1 MAQQIDAPLREDVRL
16 LGNLLGETLKEHA
29 GQDLFN
35 QIEQIR
41 ALSKGA
47 RDGQIEAEKQL
58 EQLFLSLE
66 DHEILP
72 LTRAFSHFLN
82 FANIAEQYHVV
93 RSRRQAESDPEQ
105 ASPNVLEPLF
115 EKFKTQ
121 NISASQLYQQVCELN
136 IELVLTAHPTEV
148 SRRTLIQKY
157 DGIND
162 CLSKL
167 DQQKLTPRQRAQV
180 LNEMKQLIISAWQ
193 TDEIRQHRPTPID
206 EAKWGFTTIEQS
218 LWNAVPQFIRQ
229 LDGLVQQHC
238 EQGLPLDIAPIRF
251 ASWMGGDRDGNPNV
265 THVVTQEVL
274 WLSRWKATDLY
285 LRDIED
291 LRWELSVQSCSDEL
305 KQALGAEHAEPYR
318 EYLRAT
324 RQRLELTRD
333 WLTHQL
339 QGQISD
345 IDPTQIIRHKDE
357 LLAPLLLCYRSL
369 IDCHL
374 PEIANGRLLD
384 FIYRINCFGIEL
396 LKLDI
401 RQESGRHRQAI
412 SAITEYLGLGNF
424 ETWTEQAKQNFLL
437 QELQSKRPL
446 LPKHLT
452 ESPESLIEHPDVQE
466 VFATMHMLA
475 EQPQAALGAYII
487 SMAEYPS
494 DVLSVLL
501 LQKEAGIQHPLR
513 VVPLFETLK
522 DLDGAATTMNTLLG
536 MYWYKQHIQGKH
548 EVMIGYSDSAK
559 DAGFMSANWAQYR
572 AQEQLTRIAKQHD
585 IQLILFHGR
594 GGSISRGGAPT
605 QQALFSQPPGS
616 ISGAIRVTEQ
626 GEMIRFKFGLEEI
639 AQQNLEIYSAAT
651 LEATLLPPP
660 EPKQAW
666 RDLMDKMTEHSV
678 QVYRQTVRDNPHFVK
693 YLRTVTPELELQML
707 PLGSRPAKRK
717 VSGGIESLRAIP
729 WVFAWTQIRLM
740 LPAWLGTGAAINQV
754 ITLDG
759 KNTLAEMLVEW
770 PYFQTLID
778 MLEMVLSKSDRHIA
792 LYYEA
797 HLTDDEDLKAL
808 GLELRQRLQ
817 DAVQTLLA
825 IKGESKLLSSND
837 VLDQAMKV
845 RKPYL
850 LPLHLLQAELMKR
863 RRGYLAERQAEHT
876 PVDHALMVSI
886 AGIAAGLRN
895 TG

>member
-1 MAQQIDAPLREDVRL
+1 MIQQIDAPLREDVRL
-16 LGNLLGETLKEHA
+16 LGNLLGETLKLHA

-47 RDGQIEAEKQL
+47 RDGQVEAEKQL

-66 DHEILP
+66 DAEILP
-72 LTRAFSHFLN
+72 LTRAFTHFLN

-93 RSRRQAESDPEQ
+93 RRRRQSEFDDTAES
-105 ASPNVLEPLF
+105 PNPLVPLF
-115 EKFKTQ
+115 EKFKQ
-121 NISASQLYQQVCELN
+121 QEISADTLYQQICELK

-157 DGIND
+157 DGINNA
-162 CLSKL
+162 LSKF
-167 DQQKLTPRQRAQV
+167 DQQKLTPRERQAV
-180 LNEMKQLIISAWQ
+180 LADLKQLISSAWQ

-206 EAKWGFTTIEQS
+206 EAKWGFTTIEQT
-218 LWNAVPQFIRQ
+218 LWNAIPKFIRE
-229 LDGLVQQHC
+229 LNGMVQAQC
-238 EQGLPLDIAPIRF
+238 GQNLPLDVAPVRF

-265 THVVTQEVL
+265 THTVTQEVL
-274 WLSRWKATDLY
+274 WLSRWKAADLY
-285 LRDIED
+285 VRDIEN
-291 LRWELSVQSCSDEL
+291 LRWELSIQQCSPEISE
-305 KQALGAEHAEPYR
+305 ALGQPHPEPYR
-318 EYLRAT
+318 EYLRDTRTRLKAT
-324 RQRLELTRD
+324 RH
-333 WLTHQL
+333 WLAEKL
-339 QGQISD
+339 KGNDADDSLVIKS
-345 IDPTQIIRHKDE
+345 KDE
-357 LLAPLLLCYRSL
+357 LLQPLLTCYRSL
-369 IDCHL
+369 MDCNL
-374 PEIANGRLLD
+374 AEIANGSLLD
-384 FIYRINCFGIEL
+384 FIYRVNSFGIEL

-424 ETWTEQAKQNFLL
+424 ETWTEQARQNFLL

-446 LPKHLT
+446 LPKHLN
-452 ESPESLIEHPDVQE
+452 EPAGSLIEHPDVQE
-466 VFATMHMLA
+466 VFATMRTLA
-475 EQPQAALGAYII
+475 EQPSESLGAYII

-494 DVLSVLL
+494 DVLAVLL
-501 LQKEAGIQHPLR
+501 LQKEAGIEQALR

-522 DLDGAATTMNTLLG
+522 DLDGAAATMSTLFN
-536 MYWYKQHIQGKH
+536 MHWYKQHIQGKH

-572 AQEQLTRIAKQHD
+572 AQEELTAVAQQHGVQLT
-585 IQLILFHGR
+585 LFHGR

-639 AQQNLEIYSAAT
+639 ALQNLEIYTAAT

-660 EPKQAW
+660 EPKQEW
-666 RDLMDKMTEHSV
+666 RDLMHQMTELSV
-678 QVYRQTVRDNPHFVK
+678 QVYRQTVRENPHFVK

-740 LPAWLGTGAAINQV
+740 LPAWLGTGAALNEVVDQGQRNA
-754 ITLDG
+754 LD
-759 KNTLAEMLVEW
+759 EMLAEW

-778 MLEMVLSKSDRHIA
+778 MLEMVLSKADAHVA
-792 LYYEA
+792 LYYES
-797 HLTDDEDLKAL
+797 HLTQDEDLKVL
-808 GLELRQRLQ
+808 GTELRQRLQ
-817 DAVQTLLA
+817 DAVQTLLSL
-825 IKGESKLLSSND
+825 KGESKLLSSNG
-837 VLDQAMKV
+837 VLDQSMKV

-863 RRGYLAERQAEHT
+863 RRLYLEQQQAENT

>member
-1 MAQQIDAPLREDVRL
+1 MIQQIDAPLRDDVRL

-41 ALSKGA
+41 ALAKGA
-47 RDGQIEAEKQL
+47 RDGQVEAEKQL

-66 DHEILP
+66 DAEILP
-72 LTRAFSHFLN
+72 LTRAFTHFLN

-93 RSRRQAESDPEQ
+93 RSRRQSEFDTQ
-105 ASPNVLEPLF
+105 SPSQNPLDQLL
-115 EKFKTQ
+115 EKFKQ
-121 NISASQLYQQVCELN
+121 QDISADTLFKQICELN

-162 CLSKL
+162 CLFKV
-167 DQQKLTPRQRAQV
+167 DQQKLTPRERDTV
-180 LNEMKQLIISAWQ
+180 LQELKQLICSAWQ
-193 TDEIRQHRPTPID
+193 TDEIRQHRPTPVD
-206 EAKWGFTTIEQS
+206 EAKWGFTTIEQT
-218 LWNAVPQFIRQ
+218 LWNAVPKFVRQ
-229 LDGLVQQHC
+229 LDDMVEVHC
-238 EQGLPLDIAPIRF
+238 GKRLPLSIAPVRF

-265 THVVTQEVL
+265 THQITQEVL
-274 WLSRWKATDLY
+274 WLSRWKAADLY
-285 LRDIED
+285 LRDMED
-291 LRWELSVQSCSDEL
+291 LRWELSIQQSSDEL
-305 KQALGAEHAEPYR
+305 IQALGTPHAEPYR
-318 EYLRAT
+318 EYLRDTRERLKAT
-324 RQRLELTRD
+324 RH
-333 WLTHQL
+333 WLAEKL
-339 QGQISD
+339 QGRDADDSRVIKS
-345 IDPTQIIRHKDE
+345 KDE
-357 LLAPLLLCYRSL
+357 LLQPLLLCYRSL
-369 IDCHL
+369 MSCNL
-374 PEIANGRLLD
+374 PEIANGKLLD
-384 FIYRINCFGIEL
+384 YIHRVNCFGIEL

-424 ETWTEQAKQNFLL
+424 ETWTEQARQNFLL

-446 LPKHLT
+446 LPKHLN
-452 ESPESLIEHPDVQE
+452 EPKQSLIEHPDVQE
-466 VFATMHMLA
+466 VFATMRTLA
-475 EQPQAALGAYII
+475 AQPPESLGAYII

-494 DVLSVLL
+494 DVLAVLL
-501 LQKEAGIQHPLR
+501 LQKEAGIQQALR

-522 DLDGAATTMNTLLG
+522 DLDGAAETMNTLFN
-536 MYWYKQHIQGKH
+536 MHWYKQHIQGKH

-572 AQEQLTRIAKQHD
+572 AQEELTAVAKKHELQLT
-585 IQLILFHGR
+585 LFHGR

-626 GEMIRFKFGLEEI
+626 GEMIRFKFGLEGI
-639 AQQNLEIYSAAT
+639 ALQNLEIYTAAT

-660 EPKQAW
+660 EPKQEW
-666 RDLMDKMTEHSV
+666 RDLMHRMTDLSV
-678 QVYRQTVRDNPHFVK
+678 QVYRATVRDNPHFVQ

-707 PLGSRPAKRK
+707 PLGSRPAKRN
-717 VSGGIESLRAIP
+717 VGGGIESLRAIP

-740 LPAWLGTGAAINQV
+740 LPAWLGTGAAINQM
-754 ITLDG
+754 IAQGQKPLLDD
-759 KNTLAEMLVEW
+759 MLQHW

-778 MLEMVLSKSDRHIA
+778 MLEMVLSKSDSHVA

-797 HLTDDEDLKAL
+797 HLTDDADLKIL
-808 GLELRQRLQ
+808 GKQLRQRLQ
-817 DAVQTLLA
+817 DAVETLLA
-825 IKGESKLLSSND
+825 LKGESKLLSSNE

-863 RRGYLAERQAEHT
+863 RRRYLAECTAEQT

>member
-1 MAQQIDAPLREDVRL
+1 MAQQIDAPLRDDVRL
-16 LGNLLGETLKEHA
+16 LGNLLGETLKLHA

-35 QIEQIR
+35 QVEQIR

-47 RDGQIEAEKQL
+47 RDGQVEAEKQL

-72 LTRAFSHFLN
+72 LARAFTHFLN

-93 RSRRQAESDPEQ
+93 RRRRQSEFDETAES
-105 ASPNVLEPLF
+105 PNPLVPLF
-115 EKFKTQ
+115 EKFKQ
-121 NISASQLYQQVCELN
+121 KEISSDTLYQQICELK

-157 DGIND
+157 DGINN
-162 CLSKL
+162 CLSKC
-167 DQQKLTPRQRAQV
+167 DQQKLTPRERQEV
-180 LNEMKQLIISAWQ
+180 LADLKQLITSAWQ
-193 TDEIRQHRPTPID
+193 TDEIRQHRPTPVD
-206 EAKWGFTTIEQS
+206 EAKWGFTTIEQT
-218 LWNAVPQFIRQ
+218 LWNAVPKFIRE
-229 LDGLVQQHC
+229 LNEMVQDQC
-238 EQGLPLDIAPIRF
+238 GQPLPLSVAPVRF

-265 THVVTQEVL
+265 THHVTQEVL
-274 WLSRWKATDLY
+274 WLSRWKAADLY

-291 LRWELSVQSCSDEL
+291 LRWELSIQQCSEELQQS
-305 KQALGAEHAEPYR
+305 LGKSHPEPYR
-318 EYLRAT
+318 EYLRDTRERLKAT
-324 RQRLELTRD
+324 RN
-333 WLTHQL
+333 WLAEKLHGKDADDSQVIKT
-339 QGQISD
+339 
-345 IDPTQIIRHKDE
+345 KDE
-357 LLAPLLLCYRSL
+357 LLQPLLLCYRSL
-369 IDCHL
+369 MDCNL
-374 PEIANGRLLD
+374 PEIANGKLLD
-384 FIYRINCFGIEL
+384 FIYRVNSFGIEL

-424 ETWTEQAKQNFLL
+424 ETWTEQARQNFLL

-446 LPKHLT
+446 LPKYLN
-452 ESPESLIEHPDVQE
+452 EPAGSLIEHPDVQE
-466 VFATMHMLA
+466 VFATMRTLA
-475 EQPQAALGAYII
+475 QQPSESLGAYII

-494 DVLSVLL
+494 DVLAVLL
-501 LQKEAGIQHPLR
+501 LQKEAGIKNPLR

-522 DLDGAATTMNTLLG
+522 DLDGAADTMSTLFN
-536 MYWYKQHIQGKH
+536 MHWYKQHIQGKH

-572 AQEQLTRIAKQHD
+572 AQEELTAVAKQHD
-585 IQLILFHGR
+585 VKLTLFHGR

-626 GEMIRFKFGLEEI
+626 GEMIRFKFGLETI
-639 AQQNLEIYSAAT
+639 ALQNLEIYTAAT

-660 EPKQAW
+660 NPKPEW
-666 RDLMDKMTEHSV
+666 RELMHKMTDLSV
-678 QVYRQTVRDNPHFVK
+678 NVYRQTVRENPHFVK

-740 LPAWLGTGAAINQV
+740 LPAWLGTGAALNEVLEQGQRP
-754 ITLDG
+754 TLD
-759 KNTLAEMLVEW
+759 EMLAQW

-778 MLEMVLSKSDRHIA
+778 MLEMVLSKADADVA
-792 LYYEA
+792 LYYES
-797 HLTDDEDLKAL
+797 HLTDDPDLKLL
-808 GLELRQRLQ
+808 GEELRQRLK
-817 DAVQTLLA
+817 DGVQTLLTL
-825 IKGESKLLSSND
+825 KGESKLLTSND
-837 VLDQAMKV
+837 VLDQSMRV

-863 RRGYLAERQAEHT
+863 RRLYLAQQNAENT

>member
-1 MAQQIDAPLREDVRL
+1 MTQQITAPLREDVRL
-16 LGNLLGETLKEHA
+16 LGNLLGETLKQHA

-35 QIEQIR
+35 QVEQIR
-41 ALSKGA
+41 ALAKGA
-47 RDGQIEAEKQL
+47 RDGQIESEKQL
-58 EQLFLSLE
+58 EQLFLGLKDE
-66 DHEILP
+66 EILP
-72 LTRAFSHFLN
+72 LTRAFSYFLN

-93 RSRRQAESDPEQ
+93 RNRRQAEFDEQ
-105 ASPNVLEPLF
+105 APSPNPLTHLF

-121 NISASQLYQQVCELN
+121 QIGEQQLFQQICDLN

-157 DGIND
+157 DDITD
-162 CLSKL
+162 CLSQL
-167 DQQKLTPRQRAQV
+167 DQQKLTPRERQQTIAT
-180 LNEMKQLIISAWQ
+180 LKQLVSSAWQ
-193 TDEIRQHRPTPID
+193 TDEIRQHRPTPVD
-206 EAKWGFTTIEQS
+206 EAKWGFATIEQS
-218 LWNAVPQFIRQ
+218 LWNAVPQFIRE
-229 LDGLVQQHC
+229 LNELTQQHC
-238 EQGLPLDIAPIRF
+238 QQSLPLDIAPIRF

-265 THVVTQEVL
+265 THQVTQEVL
-274 WLSRWKATDLY
+274 WLSRWQAADLY
-285 LRDIED
+285 LRDIEN
-291 LRWELSVQSCSDEL
+291 LRWELSIQTCSEEM
-305 KQALGAEHAEPYR
+305 KQALGSDHPEPYR
-318 EYLRAT
+318 EYLRDSRERLKAT
-324 RQRLELTRD
+324 RHWLTQRLHGLD
-333 WLTHQL
+333 ADD
-339 QGQISD
+339 S
-345 IDPTQIIRHKDE
+345 QIIKTKDE
-357 LLAPLLLCYRSL
+357 LLQPLLLCYRSL
-369 IDCHL
+369 IDSNL
-374 PEIANGRLLD
+374 AEIANGQLLD
-384 FIYRINCFGIEL
+384 FIYRVNCFGIEL

-424 ETWTEQAKQNFLL
+424 ESWTEQARQNFLI

-446 LPKHLT
+446 LPKYLD
-452 ESPESLIEHPDVQE
+452 EPEGSLIQHPDVLE
-466 VFATMHMLA
+466 VFATMRTLA
-475 EQPQAALGAYII
+475 EQPTESLGAYII

-494 DVLSVLL
+494 DVLAVLL

-522 DLDGAATTMNTLLG
+522 DLDGAAKTMNTLFN
-536 MYWYKQHIQGKH
+536 MHWYKQHIQGRH

-572 AQEQLTRIAKQHD
+572 AQEELTAVAKNHGVQLT
-585 IQLILFHGR
+585 LFHGR

-626 GEMIRFKFGLEEI
+626 GEMIRFKFGLEGI
-639 AQQNLEIYSAAT
+639 ALQNLEIYTAAT

-660 EPKQAW
+660 EPKKQW
-666 RDLMDKMTEHSV
+666 RELMNQMTDLSV
-678 QVYRQTVRDNPHFVK
+678 QVYRQTVRENPHFVS

-740 LPAWLGTGAAINQV
+740 LPAWLGTGTAINQV
-754 ITLDG
+754 HEQYKMTLD
-759 KNTLAEMLVEW
+759 EMLAQW

-778 MLEMVLSKSDRHIA
+778 MLEMVLSKSDADIA
-792 LYYEA
+792 LYYES
-797 HLTDDEDLKAL
+797 HLTQDQELKLL
-808 GLELRQRLQ
+808 GIELRQRLQ
-817 DAVQTLLA
+817 NAVDTLLGL
-825 IKGESKLLSSND
+825 KGESKLLSNNK
-837 VLDQAMKV
+837 VLDQSMQV

-863 RRGYLAERQAEHT
+863 RRLYLAQHQTEHS

>member
-1 MAQQIDAPLREDVRL
+1 MIQQIDAPLREDVRL
-16 LGNLLGETLKEHA
+16 LGNLLGETLKLHA

-47 RDGQIEAEKQL
+47 RDGQVEAEKQL

-66 DHEILP
+66 DAEILP
-72 LTRAFSHFLN
+72 LTRAFTHFLN

-93 RSRRQAESDPEQ
+93 RRRRQSEFDDTAES
-105 ASPNVLEPLF
+105 PNPLVPLF
-115 EKFKTQ
+115 EKFKQ
-121 NISASQLYQQVCELN
+121 QEISADTLYQQICELK

-157 DGIND
+157 DGINNA
-162 CLSKL
+162 LSKF
-167 DQQKLTPRQRAQV
+167 DQQKLTPRERQAV
-180 LNEMKQLIISAWQ
+180 LADLKQLISSAWQ

-206 EAKWGFTTIEQS
+206 EAKWGFTTIEQT
-218 LWNAVPQFIRQ
+218 LWNAVPKFIRE
-229 LDGLVQQHC
+229 LNGMVQAQC
-238 EQGLPLDIAPIRF
+238 GQNLPLNVAPVRF

-265 THVVTQEVL
+265 THTVTQEVL
-274 WLSRWKATDLY
+274 WLSRWKAADLY
-285 LRDIED
+285 VRDIEN
-291 LRWELSVQSCSDEL
+291 LRWELSIQQCSPEISE
-305 KQALGAEHAEPYR
+305 ALGQPHPEPYR
-318 EYLRAT
+318 EYLRDTRTRLKAT
-324 RQRLELTRD
+324 RH
-333 WLTHQL
+333 WLAEKL
-339 QGQISD
+339 KGNDADDSLVIKS
-345 IDPTQIIRHKDE
+345 KDE
-357 LLAPLLLCYRSL
+357 LLQPLLTCYRSL
-369 IDCHL
+369 MDCNL
-374 PEIANGRLLD
+374 AEIANGSLLD
-384 FIYRINCFGIEL
+384 FIYRVNSFGIEL

-424 ETWTEQAKQNFLL
+424 ETWTEQARQNFLL

-446 LPKHLT
+446 LPKHLN
-452 ESPESLIEHPDVQE
+452 EPAGSLIEHPDVQE
-466 VFATMHMLA
+466 VFATMRTLA
-475 EQPQAALGAYII
+475 EQPSESLGAYII

-494 DVLSVLL
+494 DVLAVLL
-501 LQKEAGIQHPLR
+501 LQKEAGIEQALR

-522 DLDGAATTMNTLLG
+522 DLDGAAATMSTLFN
-536 MYWYKQHIQGKH
+536 MHWYKQHIQGKH

-572 AQEQLTRIAKQHD
+572 AQEELTAVAQQHDVQLT
-585 IQLILFHGR
+585 LFHGR

-639 AQQNLEIYSAAT
+639 ALQNLEIYTAAT

-660 EPKQAW
+660 EPKQEW
-666 RDLMDKMTEHSV
+666 RDLMHQMTELSV
-678 QVYRQTVRDNPHFVK
+678 QVYRQTVRENPHFVK

-740 LPAWLGTGAAINQV
+740 LPAWLGTGAALNAV
-754 ITLDG
+754 LDQG
-759 KNTLAEMLVEW
+759 QRTVLDEMLAEW

-778 MLEMVLSKSDRHIA
+778 MLEMVLSKADANVA
-792 LYYEA
+792 LYYES
-797 HLTDDEDLKAL
+797 HLTQDEDLKVL
-808 GLELRQRLQ
+808 GTELRQRLQ
-817 DAVQTLLA
+817 DAVQTLLSL
-825 IKGESKLLSSND
+825 KGESKLLSSNG
-837 VLDQAMKV
+837 VLDQSMKV

-863 RRGYLAERQAEHT
+863 RRLYLEQQQAENT